1 MPDAPLLTLEPVPPP
16 PDTSASD
23 TSAPDTSAKDTAKSL
38 RTRARILDCAT
49 RLLVEIGYAAAT
61 NAKIAEAAG
70 LTRGAML
77 YHFPT
82 REALVEA
89 VVGHLH
95 AARTAMLAQA
105 SDRAP
110 SGADLAEH
118 AIDAYWSLLHEP
130 AFVAFAELE
139 AAARTDPAVRA
150 SLTRAQAAFDQA
162 QEGSDFSRM
171 LQAGVGP
178 RFQASRDLARFMLE
192 GLARAELTYDAD
204 ARVERLLAVIKRA
217 THMLNRKGGAQD
229 LWPDEPA
236 AR

>member
-1 MPDAPLLTLEPVPPP
+1 MTDASTLTLEP
-16 PDTSASD
+16 ASPQKD
-23 TSAPDTSAKDTAKSL
+23 AGAKDTAKSL

-61 NAKIAEAAG
+61 NARIAEAAG

-89 VVGHLH
+89 LVDHLQ

-110 SGADLAEH
+110 PGADLADH
-118 AIDAYWSLLHEP
+118 AIDAYWSLLHQP

-139 AAARTDPAVRA
+139 AAARTEPAVRA
-150 SLTRAQAAFDQA
+150 SLSGAQAAFDQA
-162 QEGSDFSRM
+162 QVGLEFARM
-171 LQAGVGP
+171 LQAGSGP

-217 THMLNRKGGAQD
+217 THMLNRKGGEQD